1 MDESPIALTP
11 VEQIA
16 LNASPYDRPCYPP
29 TEKIPVLTVGNFP
42 ALGKLVA
49 MRFLEW
55 VQANP
60 QGVISLP
67 TGKTPEH
74 FIHWVAHL
82 LRTWDHPATQ
92 AMLQESGIDAGRRP
106 DMRGLH
112 FVQIDEFYP
121 IHPSQKNSFHAYVSK
136 FYLDGFQLEAGKA
149 LLMNCAE
156 IGLERD
162 QTLDSV
168 WPQGRVDLSLR
179 TRQAETGLEK
189 TQQAVL
195 RRVDQWCQEFEQR
208 VRDLGGIG
216 FFLGGIGPDGHIG
229 FNIRGS
235 DHFSTTRL
243 MATNYETQ
251 AAAASD
257 LGGLEVARNRLVIT
271 IGLGTIA
278 ANRHCTAIIMA
289 AGEAK
294 AGIVADAVQG
304 PASVL
309 IPASALRSLP
319 AARFYLT
326 QGAARGLRQRQ
337 VRLLTR
343 CEHASDVQV
352 EWALVD
358 LAVAREKRV
367 LDLTECDVQSDPMAR
382 EAVARREECLET
394 LKAQVCGSL
403 IARIEAGSRRQQN
416 VRFLHTEPHHDDLM
430 LGCLPYIVRN
440 IRDASNVHYFLT
452 LTSGF
457 TAVTNQYML
466 AQLQRLK
473 SFLGTPKFARLH
485 AEGYFGPDNVQGR
498 NRDIWQYL
506 DGLAAHN
513 AELRDEGAARRM
525 LRNLLE
531 AYDESDDRAIA
542 DRIEELE
549 HYFRTIYPG
558 KKDPDVIQGIKG
570 MCREWE
576 AECLWGYF
584 GWESSHI
591 SHLRLGFYTGDIF
604 SPAPTVQRDVL
615 PIIQRLEQT
624 APDVISVAFDPEASG
639 PDTHYKVLQA
649 INEAAQQYA
658 RTSGRREIRVIGYRN
673 VWYRFHPVEAN
684 LYVPVS
690 LNMFSVM
697 ETAFMNTF
705 VSHARGLVSQSR
717 IGRPV
722 LRPGPEDPGPTVP
735 GHEDLPGPRVVRRA
749 SQPLD
754 PGRAGAGVL
763 ARDGPGGVLAHG
775 AEAPR
780 GGGSVVGASGRV
792 ASTGTVEHRRAAL
805 VGMVGEDPPI
815 TIIFDKRLTFRCEG
829 GIIIQRRVRL
839 LPCSITPSFGTWT
852 TIRMAMWSIV
862 PSTMLT
868 KTRWRRFLRTPV
880 TLISADHLGVRSFSA
895 IRAAAG
901 T

>member
-1 MDESPIALTP
+1 MDANSIALSP

-16 LNASPYDRPCYPP
+16 LNASPYDRPFYPP
-29 TEKIPVLTVGNFP
+29 TEQIPVLAVANFP

-60 QGVISLP
+60 DGVISLP

-74 FIHWVAHL
+74 FIHWVTHL
-82 LRTWDHPATQ
+82 LETWDEPATH
-92 AMLQESGIDAGRRP
+92 AMLQESGIDPARKP

-121 IHPSQKNSFHAYVSK
+121 IRPSQKNSFYSYVNK
-136 FYLDGFQLEAGKA
+136 FYLKGFHFEKAKA
-149 LLMNCAE
+149 LLINCAE

-168 WPQGRVDLSLR
+168 WPQGQVDLSLR
-179 TRQAETGLEK
+179 TRHAETELER

-208 VRDLGGIG
+208 IRDLGGIG

-243 MATNYETQ
+243 IATNYETQ
-251 AAAASD
+251 AAAATD

-278 ANRHCTAIIMA
+278 ANRQCAAIIMA

-309 IPASALRSLP
+309 IPATALRSLP

-326 QGAARGLRQRQ
+326 QGAARDLRERQ
-337 VRLLTR
+337 LRLITR
-343 CEHASDVQV
+343 CEHAQDAQV
-352 EWALVD
+352 EWAMVD
-358 LAVAREKRV
+358 LAVAREKRI
-367 LDLTECDVQSDPMAR
+367 LDLTESDVQSDPIAR
-382 EAVARREECLET
+382 EAVARRAECLET
-394 LKAQVCGSL
+394 LKSQVYAGL
-403 IARIEAGSRRQQN
+403 IAKIEAGSQRQQN

-440 IRDASNVHYFLT
+440 IRDATNVHHFVT

-466 AQLQRLK
+466 TQFQRLK
-473 SFLGTPKFARLH
+473 SFLGTAKFARLQ
-485 AEGYFGPDNVQGR
+485 AEGYFEPDNLQGR

-513 AELRDEGAARRM
+513 VEMRDEGAARRM
-525 LRNLLE
+525 LRNLLA
-531 AYDESDDRAIA
+531 AYDETDVRVIA

-558 KKDPDVIQGIKG
+558 KKDLGDIQGIKG

-591 SHLRLGFYTGDIF
+591 NHLRLGFYTGDIF
-604 SPAPTVQRDVL
+604 SPTPTVERDVL
-615 PIIQRLEQT
+615 PIIKLLET
-624 APDVISVAFDPEASG
+624 TRPDVISVAFDPEASG

-649 INEAAQQYA
+649 INEATQQYA
-658 RTSGRREIRVIGYRN
+658 QKSGYRDIRVIGYRN
-673 VWYRFHPVEAN
+673 VWYRFHPAEAN

-705 VSHARGLVSQSR
+705 VSQREASFPSYEFDGPFCALAQKIQVEQYQVMKTCLGREWFVEHPSPLIRATRGLV
-717 IGRPV
+717 
-722 LRPGPEDPGPTVP
+722 
-735 GHEDLPGPRVVRRA
+735 
-749 SQPLD
+749 
-754 PGRAGAGVL
+754 
-763 ARDGPGGVLAHG
+763 
-775 AEAPR
+775 
-780 GGGSVVGASGRV
+780 
-792 ASTGTVEHRRAAL
+792 
-805 VGMVGEDPPI
+805 
-815 TIIFDKRLTFRCEG
+815 
-829 GIIIQRRVRL
+829 
-839 LPCSITPSFGTWT
+839 
-852 TIRMAMWSIV
+852 
-862 PSTMLT
+862 
-868 KTRWRRFLRTPV
+868 FLREMG
-880 TLISADHLGVRSFSA
+880 LDEFSHTA
-895 IRAAAG
+895 RKLREATEAV
-901 T
+901 